1 MFRYAVI
8 LFLLVYI
15 ASDGFFGKLLED
27 RNAREAFANS
37 SAAQVTCF
45 DKHGRKLK

>member
-15 ASDGFFGKLLED
+15 AADGFFGRLLET

-37 SAAQVTCF
+37 SQAQTTCF
-45 DKHGRKLK
+45 DKHGRKIK